1 MPSGPISNAITTA
14 APALGARSID
24 HAETPAPIRSNLAGH
39 VKISASGQPRLGLFQ
54 SIGRGIKNTL
64 SRLFSSPPKSG
75 ARISTSEQRQGDFR
89 QSLDSVKD
97 ALLAKNATSGSVADS
112 LRFAE
117 ATARKLQQEDG
128 GSLQLTRNQF
138 QQVFANV
145 PQPELERLARALG
158 SDTASNAQ
166 TLVSDNP
173 AAEHVLMELE
183 TALNAEIGHR
193 VEAHVGKAIDAAVQ
207 LMTSG
212 GTPERVTDHLSH
224 AFDAAALLVRSDIV
238 GQGDRKDD
246 AIRAADTKVRQLIV
260 KGLDDVKDGETR
272 GALLGHLSHPNLKS
286 LAMASEEGT
295 SINKDL
301 STEIGNRPA
310 RIAANLQT
318 RAQQLAEHHGTG
330 SVVNPRAFLQE
341 ISGVTGELDA
351 LKSYDVLFRTGAP
364 SELEG
369 IQKSI
374 SNVMEAAIS
383 SGNLNLKDLSA
394 GEVRD
399 LMATFAAL
407 GSKDVGSKLLAAAQN
422 DALGQRTQALDQ
434 SLQKLGLA
442 LRSPNHPEAL
452 LKLLSKAGDAAHNLS
467 DACNAFSAPSR
478 RVDGSRDTDEAIKQW
493 LTKMPEND
501 RLALRDAL
509 AGPNFKPLLEDLDV
523 AETHARQMH
532 QPAMS
537 GDFRNMGLLLSRIE
551 KQITAAVGTPATA
564 ADAAPPAREP
574 MRQALTKLYGLTI
587 SDRRTTLNA
596 GHFNAAQTETAAS
609 EVEQPLSTNERS
621 LDALGTRMVPHQF
634 IVDAR
639 RKKPQIFI
647 AEGGQSP
654 GKSLIDYGKWNPT
667 TTEAEVDGL
676 IGQGYEKL
684 LEFCGGDE
692 AQARMLS
699 SVLTQNVAAS
709 PLIACMG
716 EDSPLKLEDGT
727 VGTVAAQAA
736 GGRIPVDITLSK
748 GENGR
753 PRLDISSRYEGRQIF
768 MHPDGSR
775 VTTSPDSH
783 VEMNFSAEL
792 GNEGLRLLRA
802 PSYRF
807 NLKRDEFQKD
817 YEPPTAE
824 SLREMKPMDDAV
836 TDVLNY
842 AGPLGKGYQLTAL
855 RAADTFQGQPTV
867 ANALAVIAEC
877 DRGGE
882 EASSLVS
889 PEIRQNVQTEAANR
903 RQGILGSFDGAATAA
918 QKIVAAR
925 SKAPGAGVIYFNA
938 KRFLEEVEE
947 LRKTP
952 AAGLLEE
959 AERLHREFV
968 EQPAQGKAKAEDR
981 RTIPID
987 REVAAH
993 AGQRLAT
1000 ERQAAAQPA
1009 FAPDLFGGLTDMLS
1023 RRLDTEVLPGMID
1036 AVKRGEI

>member
-1 MPSGPISNAITTA
+1 MPSGPISNSITTSAPAPGAGRVDHAATA
-14 APALGARSID
+14 APV
-24 HAETPAPIRSNLAGH
+24 RSNLAGH
-39 VKISASGQPRLGLFQ
+39 VQVSASGQPRLGLFQ
-54 SIGRGIKNTL
+54 SIGRGIRNTL
-64 SRLFSSPPKSG
+64 SRLFSSPQKSG
-75 ARISTSEQRQGDFR
+75 ARISTPEQRQGDFR
-89 QSLDSVKD
+89 QSLDGVKN
-97 ALLAKNATSGSVADS
+97 ALLAKNSTSESIADS
-112 LRFAE
+112 LRFAD
-117 ATARKLQQEDG
+117 ATARKLQYEDG
-128 GSLQLTRNQF
+128 GSLQLTRSQF
-138 QQVFANV
+138 QQVFAAV

-158 SDTASNAQ
+158 SDTAANAHA
-166 TLVSDNP
+166 LVSENS

-183 TALNAEIGHR
+183 AALNTEIEHR
-193 VEAHVGKAIDAAVQ
+193 VEAHVGKAIDAAIQ

-212 GTPERVTDHLSH
+212 GTPARITDHLSH
-224 AFDAAALLVRSDIV
+224 AFDAAVPLVRSDIV

-260 KGLDDVKDGETR
+260 KGLDDVKDGDTR

-286 LAMASEEGT
+286 LAMASEDGT
-295 SINKDL
+295 SIDKDL
-301 STEIGNRPA
+301 LTEIGNRPA

-318 RAQQLAEHHGTG
+318 RAQHLAENQSTG
-330 SVVNPRAFLQE
+330 SVVNPRAFLRE
-341 ISGVTGELDA
+341 LSGITAELDA
-351 LKSYDVLFRTGAP
+351 LRSYDVLFRTGSP

-369 IQKSI
+369 IKKSI
-374 SNVMEAAIS
+374 SNAMEATIS

-394 GEVRD
+394 GEVGD

-407 GSKDVGSKLLAAAQN
+407 GSKEVGSKLLATAQN
-422 DALGQRTQALDQ
+422 EALGQRTQALTQ

-467 DACNAFSAPSR
+467 DACNAFSAPSPR
-478 RVDGSRDTDEAIKQW
+478 MEGSRATDEAVKQW
-493 LTKMPEND
+493 LTRMPESD

-532 QPAMS
+532 QPAMTE
-537 GDFRNMGLLLSRIE
+537 DFKKMGLLLSRIE

-564 ADAAPPAREP
+564 AEAAPSPREP
-574 MRQALTKLYGLTI
+574 LRQALTKLYGLTL
-587 SDRRTTLNA
+587 SDQRTTLNA

-621 LDALGTRMVPHQF
+621 LDTLGTRMVPHQF

-647 AEGGQSP
+647 AADGQAP
-654 GKSLIDYGKWNPT
+654 GKSLIEYGKWNPT
-667 TTEAEVDGL
+667 TTAAEVDGL

-684 LEFCGGDE
+684 IEFCGGEE

-716 EDSPLKLEDGT
+716 EESPLKLEDGT

-753 PRLDISSRYEGRQIF
+753 PRLDISCRYEGRQIF
-768 MHPDGSR
+768 MQPDGSR
-775 VTTSPDSH
+775 VTLSRDSH
-783 VEMNFSAEL
+783 LEMNFSAEL
-792 GNEGLRLLRA
+792 GNEGLRLLGA

-824 SLREMKPMDDAV
+824 SLREAQPMDDAV

-842 AGPLGKGYQLTAL
+842 ATPLGKGYQLTAL

-882 EASSLVS
+882 EGSSLVS
-889 PEIRQNVQTEAANR
+889 PEIREKVQTETTNR
-903 RQGILGSFDGAATAA
+903 RQGILSSFDGAAAAA
-918 QKIVAAR
+918 QKIIDAR

-938 KRFLEEVEE
+938 QRFLEEVAE
-947 LRKTP
+947 LGKTP

-959 AERLHREFV
+959 AERLHREFI
-968 EQPAQGKAKAEDR
+968 EPPAQGKAKAEDR

-987 REVAAH
+987 REVAVH

-1009 FAPDLFGGLTDMLS
+1009 FTQDLFGDLADTLS